1 MNKVRRKKI
10 EQLQVELLMVAQTLE
25 AVAHECD
32 GDAKSEIQQV
42 LKDIQAADG
51 YLDDARD

>member
-10 EQLQVELLMVAQTLE
+10 EQLQVELMMVAQTLE
-25 AVAHECD
+25 AVAQACD
-32 GDAKSEIQQV
+32 GDARSEIQQA

-51 YLDDARD
+51 HLDDARD

>member
-10 EQLQVELLMVAQTLE
+10 EQLQVELMMVAQTLE
-25 AVAHECD
+25 AVAQECD
-32 GDAKSEIQQV
+32 GDSRSEIQRA

-51 YLDDARD
+51 YLGDARD